1 MGNKRMAELMAS
13 LKATRTIADPLMS
26 RISKGNVIP
35 IISSS
40 FRIEKIFRE
49 LAEEGELTVVEQLI
63 SLWAA
68 RIGYP
73 MQEAHNLA
81 RVAQYYLVEN
91 DDPNARVE
99 IVNFLKEAFLKM
111 ASPILDDSDLIGSLK
126 QYAELRFSDIV
137 TELDY
142 PKFSNATEDPLRLLA
157 RFPLPIYITTSQSNF
172 LERALQ
178 AEGKYPSTQIC
189 FWSGDIA
196 NLSPEHRPNPDFN
209 PSITNPLVY
218 HLYGLEDYPQTL
230 VLSEDD
236 YINFL
241 ISVVED
247 TNTQNPKVPLTIRGA
262 LRQSQLLLIG
272 YRLSNWDFRMLFRF
286 ILKFKFQGNEAYQEN
301 ISPRGLLI
309 QLKQNDKEFSNEK
322 TLAYLSRYFDKK
334 TFDIKWSDAE
344 TYIQDLWNEWNIY
357 RQSKQ

>member
-1 MGNKRMAELMAS
+1 MGNIKMAELMES
-13 LKATRTIADPLMS
+13 LKKTQTVADPLMS
-26 RISKGNVIP
+26 RIRKGNVIP

-40 FRIEKIFRE
+40 FRIEQIFRE
-49 LAEEGELTVVEQLI
+49 LAGEGELTVVEQLI

-73 MQEAHNLA
+73 MQESYNLA

-91 DDPNARVE
+91 DDPNARIE
-99 IVNFLKEAFLKM
+99 IVNFLKEVLLRM
-111 ASPILDDSDLIGSLK
+111 ANPRLRGEDISVLIK
-126 QYAELRFSDIV
+126 QYADVQFSDLA
-137 TELDY
+137 TKLEY
-142 PKFSNATEDPLRLLA
+142 PIFPERAEDPLRVLA

-172 LERALQ
+172 MERALQ
-178 AEGKYPSTQIC
+178 VEGKDPCTQIC

-196 NLSPEHRPNPDFN
+196 NLAQEHLPNPGFN
-209 PSITNPLVY
+209 PTVMNPLVY

-247 TNTQNPKVPLTIRGA
+247 TNTQNPKVPLTIRRA

-286 ILKFKFQGNEAYQEN
+286 ILKYKFQGNEAYQEN
-301 ISPRGLLI
+301 ISPKGMLI
-309 QLKQNDKEFSNEK
+309 QLKQKDQEYSNEK
-322 TLAYLSRYFDKK
+322 TLVYLSHYFEKK
-334 TFDIKWSDAE
+334 MFEIKWSDADA
-344 TYIQDLWNEWNIY
+344 YIQGLWNEWNQY
-357 RQSKQ
+357 RQSQL